1 MSNDSK
7 PRRVTQTL
15 REGGQEMKKP
25 LKPKD
30 EQFAQLVAKGMS
42 QSDAYR
48 EVYSTGKA
56 SDKSIHEKAS
66 VKAVKCRSRIDELRT
81 QAIKRS
87 EPGAIASIQ
96 EMQESLSQAFRDA
109 SCEGDRDGMV
119 KIATL
124 LGKWQGAEAA
134 AKIEVRNGG
143 VTDDYRAPP
152 HLTAMSD
159 EELARLIGG
168 GR

>member
-1 MSNDSK
+1 MAK
-7 PRRVTQTL
+7 TL
-15 REGGQEMKKP
+15 N
-25 LKPKD
+25 PKD
-30 EQFAQLVAKGMS
+30 EQFAQLVARGMS

-48 EVYSTGKA
+48 KVYQSKA
-56 SDKSIHEKAS
+56 SDETVWQNAS
-66 VKAVKCRSRIDELRT
+66 KKMTKVRPRVEELQA

-87 EPGAIASIQ
+87 EPRAIASIQ
-96 EMQESLSQAFRDA
+96 EMQEGLTGLFRDA
-109 SCEGDRDGMV
+109 VADGDRDGAV

-152 HLTAMSD
+152 HLVAMDD
-159 EELARLIGG
+159 EMLARIARGE
-168 GR
+168 

>member
-1 MSNDSK
+1 MARN
-7 PRRVTQTL
+7 L
-15 REGGQEMKKP
+15 N
-25 LKPKD
+25 PKD

-42 QSDAYR
+42 QAQAYR
-48 EVYSTGKA
+48 EVWKGPKKDETVWNNA
-56 SDKSIHEKAS
+56 SKKMAE
-66 VKAVKCRSRIDELRT
+66 VRPRVDELRA

-152 HLTAMSD
+152 HVAQMSD
-159 EELARLIGG
+159 EDLARIIGG

>member
-1 MSNDSK
+1 MAILN
-7 PRRVTQTL
+7 
-15 REGGQEMKKP
+15 
-25 LKPKD
+25 PKD
-30 EQFAQLVAKGMS
+30 EQFAQFVAKGMNHTE
-42 QSDAYR
+42 AYR
-48 EVYSTGKA
+48 EVYKPKGSPKTVNENASRKA
-56 SDKSIHEKAS
+56 SK
-66 VKAVKCRSRIDELRT
+66 VKARIEELRM

-109 SCEGDRDGMV
+109 SSEGDRDGMV

-159 EELARLIGG
+159 EELAKLIGG
-168 GR
+168 K

>member
-1 MSNDSK
+1 MAK
-7 PRRVTQTL
+7 TL
-15 REGGQEMKKP
+15 N
-25 LKPKD
+25 PKD

-48 EVYSTGKA
+48 KVYSTGKA
-56 SDKSIHEKAS
+56 SDKSIHESASQKALK
-66 VKAVKCRSRIDELRT
+66 VHSRIEELRT
-81 QAIKRS
+81 QAIRKS
-87 EPGAIASIQ
+87 EPGTIATIQ

-124 LGKWQGAEAA
+124 LGKWSGAEAA
-134 AKIEVRNGG
+134 AKIEVRSGG

-159 EELARLIGG
+159 EELAKLIGDK
-168 GR
+168 

>member
-1 MSNDSK
+1 MASAK
-7 PRRVTQTL
+7 AH
-15 REGGQEMKKP
+15 K
-25 LKPKD
+25 
-30 EQFAQLVAKGMS
+30 VA
-42 QSDAYR
+42 
-48 EVYSTGKA
+48 
-56 SDKSIHEKAS
+56 I
-66 VKAVKCRSRIDELRT
+66 RIDELRA
-81 QAIKRS
+81 QAIRKS
-87 EPGAIASIQ
+87 EPGTIATIQ

-152 HLTAMSD
+152 HLAKMSD
-159 EELARLIGG
+159 EDLAKLIGG
-168 GR
+168 EK

>member
-1 MSNDSK
+1 MARN
-7 PRRVTQTL
+7 L
-15 REGGQEMKKP
+15 N
-25 LKPKD
+25 PKD

-48 EVYSTGKA
+48 KVYSTSKA
-56 SDKSIHEKAS
+56 SNKSIHEAASQKALK
-66 VKAVKCRSRIDELRT
+66 VHSRIDELRA

-152 HLTAMSD
+152 HLTQMSD
-159 EELARLIGG
+159 EDLARIARGE
-168 GR
+168 